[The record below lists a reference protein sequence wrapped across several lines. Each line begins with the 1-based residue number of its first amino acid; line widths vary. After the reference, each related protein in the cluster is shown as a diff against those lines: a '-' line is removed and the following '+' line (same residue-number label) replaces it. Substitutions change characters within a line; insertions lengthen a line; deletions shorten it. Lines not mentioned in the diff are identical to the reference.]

1 MKERG
6 LVKSLKAKDQVV
18 IKDTE
23 KMQTDDNYDE
33 HEMSQIMMRL
43 NDHKIKTNEISRS
56 NYKMSLVVKM
66 T

>member
-33 HEMSQIMMRL
+33 HEISQIMRRL